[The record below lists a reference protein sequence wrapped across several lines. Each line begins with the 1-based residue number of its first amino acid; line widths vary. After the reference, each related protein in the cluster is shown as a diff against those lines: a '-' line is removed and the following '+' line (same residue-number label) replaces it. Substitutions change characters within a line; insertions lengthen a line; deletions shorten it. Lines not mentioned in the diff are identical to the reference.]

1 MPFSWSCTTPA
12 PPFSSYCGATLQR
25 NFSTRRRRWSCSIA
39 QLHNTKTNVEL
50 RCTASPQ
57 HEEEG
62 DGSCRHLLHC
72 PTIALQRSVAKKKQE
87 KCDGSN
93 AVAFFAALQHSKKK
107 KKGDATVA
115 FFTMLR
121 CSATKKKKKK
131 ATLPSPSSLPC
142 AALQRN
148 KKNKKRRRR

>member
-1 MPFSWSCTTPA
+1 
-12 PPFSSYCGATLQR
+12 
-25 NFSTRRRRWSCSIA
+25 
-39 QLHNTKTNVEL
+39 VEL

-93 AVAFFAALQHSKKK
+93 AVAFFAALQHKKKK

-121 CSATKKKKKK
+121 CSATKKRKEKGDTAVTFFAALRCAATQQKKQKKKATV
-131 ATLPSPSSLPC
+131 ATLPSPSSLRC
-142 AALQRN
+142 SSI
-148 KKNKKRRRR
+148 